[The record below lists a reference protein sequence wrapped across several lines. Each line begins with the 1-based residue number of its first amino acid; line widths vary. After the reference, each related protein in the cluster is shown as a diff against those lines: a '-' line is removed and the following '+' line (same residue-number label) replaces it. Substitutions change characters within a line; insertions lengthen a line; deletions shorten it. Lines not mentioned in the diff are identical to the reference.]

1 MAAERHYICAEP
13 PAPEGSL
20 NTPAASAHP
29 SERCISG
36 GYDIMAAERHYIC
49 AEPPAPEGSLNT
61 PAASAHPS
69 ERYISGGYDG
79 MDVCGQR
86 PSEPVYGEIGG
97 IRECIDSLQKSNP
110 RFSSVS
116 VQYDVW

>member
-36 GYDIMAAERHYIC
+36 GYDIMAAERSFDLRLPASEIT
-49 AEPPAPEGSLNT
+49 AEGRGLCFAGEPA
-61 PAASAHPS
+61 
-69 ERYISGGYDG
+69 SGVHDG

-97 IRECIDSLQKSNP
+97 IRECMDSLQKSNP

>member
-1 MAAERHYICAEP
+1 MAAERSFDLRLPASEVTAEGRGLCFAGE
-13 PAPEGSL
+13 PA
-20 NTPAASAHP
+20 
-29 SERCISG
+29 SG
-36 GYDIMAAERHYIC
+36 VH
-49 AEPPAPEGSLNT
+49 
-61 PAASAHPS
+61 
-69 ERYISGGYDG
+69 DG